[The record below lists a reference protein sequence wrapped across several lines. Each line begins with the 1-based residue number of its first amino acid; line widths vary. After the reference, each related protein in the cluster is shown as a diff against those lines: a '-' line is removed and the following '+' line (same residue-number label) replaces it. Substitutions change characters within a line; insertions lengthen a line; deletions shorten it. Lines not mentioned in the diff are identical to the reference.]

1 MYPIG
6 MPHGPSADAS
16 LRAAAALEACV
27 KDGRPMEI
35 RDALRAIAEL
45 GEQVA
50 SCRVADRRP
59 WWDATLKEIA
69 EGRGFTLVSPKQ
81 RSR

>member
-1 MYPIG
+1 
-6 MPHGPSADAS
+6 
-16 LRAAAALEACV
+16 
-27 KDGRPMEI
+27 MEI